1 MRKISIVLAVLAISF
16 LNAQTKNI
24 QGTYTSVVKEKG
36 IELKINADN
45 TYEMVFLQGKIS
57 TVNDTIVFEN
67 TMNSTSSFT
76 VKQTDNNQGTSNI
89 GIQFKANNNNLFYDY
104 RKIYLGTQNNDN
116 EEINYI
122 RIKGETEYNY
132 GETNEDIILTIDKA
146 KYLYLVEYTN
156 KIAYITKYELNANVS
171 GLEIEFSPSDF
182 NKVELV
188 GIVNEDNKIGVFQR
202 SDNEYAR
209 DFLLFEKKENIKD
222 DTKEIK
228 SISVSKDK
236 TFVAPD
242 KDQYKDYEEYDTV
255 EEITNFDFKLVIDSS
270 LKEAQKT
277 LSKTPS
283 KFLVVV
289 YDASG
294 KFGKNEFESFV
305 VDYENNVESYMYDTY
320 DENYDL
326 YNFYLATS
334 KDKNLFDSKITE
346 PQIIILN
353 SNGEK
358 LYSQTGNLRD
368 NLGLFSYYSELYQ
381 KLEAADIYVKLDEVM
396 LNKKATIPAVKSV
409 FKESLKISTPYIEN
423 NVYDEYTVVEDVNFN
438 NEEITEV
445 AVDSTSAVDY
455 SYFEHINNDNLYK
468 LKSSKQNLDTK
479 WKQVLEYYEK
489 QTVLDEDLVRI
500 IKKEIS
506 NDGFSIK
513 LFKENKNILTETD
526 FKSLDYLL
534 KHYNDIIAKEKLI
547 LSDTVAIGYEYGY
560 EYEYERNVD
569 DVLISCFNSN
579 SNIDEEQSQEYLAK
593 VYSYYKKYVTISDN
607 NFSVYTNFLNTLSSN
622 LNQLNDK
629 TDFYDSYEKYFNMI
643 IIKERNIYESLDEAY
658 TKINLTTNDYNLSD
672 WNSFKSSFSSL
683 ANTVAW
689 SVVENEKDTL
699 LIKKAIQW
707 SEASL
712 KIEKGNPYFLDT
724 LGQLYYKN
732 GQKELAIAT
741 QKKAL
746 NAMKDEE
753 DSATYQEMK
762 DVLNRMQNG
771 TY

>member
-1 MRKISIVLAVLAISF
+1 MAVFAISF

-24 QGTYTSVVKEKG
+24 QGTYTSVGKEKG
-36 IELKINADN
+36 IELKVNADN

-76 VKQTDNNQGTSNI
+76 VKQTDNNQGTNNI

-255 EEITNFDFKLVIDSS
+255 EEIPNFDFKLVIDSS
-270 LKEAQKT
+270 LKDAQKT
-277 LSKTPS
+277 LSKTPN
-283 KFLVVV
+283 KFLVVA

-294 KFGKNEFESFV
+294 KFGKKEFESFV
-305 VDYENNVESYMYDTY
+305 ADYENNVESYMYDTY

-326 YNFYLATS
+326 YNFYFATS
-334 KDKNLFDSKITE
+334 KDKNLFDTKITE
-346 PQIIILN
+346 PQLVILN
-353 SNGEK
+353 DNGNK
-358 LYSQTGNLRD
+358 IYSLKGSLTENID
-368 NLGLFSYYSELYQ
+368 LFLYYSPLYQ
-381 KLEAADIYVKLDEVM
+381 KLQQANAYLNVDQTIS
-396 LNKKATIPAVKSV
+396 NKKATVNAIKSA
-409 FKESLKISTPYIEN
+409 FNEILKIEIPY
-423 NVYDEYTVVEDVNFN
+423 VQDVEYSEAAVVEDSNYSDDEAIVEAPDSISVYLNDFEQQI
-438 NEEITEV
+438 NE
-445 AVDSTSAVDY
+445 
-455 SYFEHINNDNLYK
+455 DNLYK
-468 LKSSKQNLDTK
+468 LKSTKQTIESSWVK
-479 WKQVLEYYEK
+479 VLEYYNK
-489 QTVLDEDLVRI
+489 QTAVDYDLVKM

-506 NDGFSIK
+506 NEGFSIR
-513 LFKENKNILTETD
+513 LFRERKDILTDID
-526 FKSLDYLL
+526 FKAIDYLL
-534 KHYNDIIAKEKLI
+534 KNYNAITTKEQHI
-547 LSDTVAIGYEYGY
+547 QSDTISSGYEFGY
-560 EYEYERNVD
+560 DYEYERSID
-569 DVLISCFNSN
+569 DVLINLFNYTIYSN
-579 SNIDEEQSQEYLAK
+579 NEQSGVYITK
-593 VYSYYKKYVTISDN
+593 VFSYYKKYIEITGYNV
-607 NFSVYTNFLNTLSSN
+607 SVYSSYLNALSSN
-622 LNQLNDK
+622 LDQLTEK
-629 TDFYDSYEKYFNMI
+629 TDFYNSYETYFNMI
-643 IIKERNIYESLDEAY
+643 ITKDKNIFESLDEAY
-658 TKINLTTNDYNLSD
+658 TKINATTNDYNISD

-712 KIEKGNPYFLDT
+712 KIEKENYYFLDT
-724 LGQLYYKN
+724 LAQLYYKN
-732 GQKELAIAT
+732 NQKELAIQTEEKAILLAEKAEDVYAT
-741 QKKAL
+741 DEYRLVLEK
-746 NAMKDEE
+746 MKT
-753 DSATYQEMK
+753 SKY
-762 DVLNRMQNG
+762 
-771 TY
+771 

>member
-76 VKQTDNNQGTSNI
+76 VKQTDNNQGTNNI

-132 GETNEDIILTIDKA
+132 GETDEDIILTIDKA

-156 KIAYITKYELNANVS
+156 KIAYTTKYELNANVS
-171 GLEIEFSPSDF
+171 GLEIEFLPSDF

-188 GIVNEDNKIGVFQR
+188 GVVNEDNKIGVFQR
-202 SDNEYAR
+202 SDSKNSR
-209 DFLLFEKKENIKD
+209 DFLLFEKKENIKAD
-222 DTKEIK
+222 KNEIK
-228 SISVSKDK
+228 SILVSKDK

-334 KDKNLFDSKITE
+334 KDKNLFDPKITE

-353 SNGEK
+353 ANGNK
-358 LYSQTGNLRD
+358 IYSLEGSLTENID
-368 NLGLFSYYSELYQ
+368 LFLYYSSLYQ
-381 KLEAADIYVKLDEVM
+381 KLQQANAYLKVDEIVSNKKSTTNTIKSAFNEILKIEIPYVQDAEYSEAAV
-396 LNKKATIPAVKSV
+396 
-409 FKESLKISTPYIEN
+409 IEN
-423 NVYDEYTVVEDVNFN
+423 SNYIDDEAIVEAPDSISVYLNDYEQQI
-438 NEEITEV
+438 NEG
-445 AVDSTSAVDY
+445 
-455 SYFEHINNDNLYK
+455 NLYK
-468 LKSSKQNLDTK
+468 LKSTKQTIESK
-479 WKQVLEYYEK
+479 WGQVLEHYNK
-489 QTVLDEDLVRI
+489 QTAVDDDLVKM

-506 NDGFSIK
+506 NEGFSIR
-513 LFKENKNILTETD
+513 LFRERKNILTDLD

-560 EYEYERNVD
+560 EYEYERNID

-607 NFSVYTNFLNTLSSN
+607 NFSVYTNYLNALSSN

-658 TKINLTTNDYNLSD
+658 TKVNLTTNDYNLSD

-746 NAMKDEE
+746 DAMKDEE

>member
-1 MRKISIVLAVLAISF
+1 MKKISIVLAVFAISF

-24 QGTYTSVVKEKG
+24 QGTYTSVGKEKG
-36 IELKINADN
+36 IELKVNADN

-76 VKQTDNNQGTSNI
+76 VKQTDNNQGTNNI

-255 EEITNFDFKLVIDSS
+255 EEIPNFDFKLVIDSS
-270 LKEAQKT
+270 LKDAQKT
-277 LSKTPS
+277 LSKTPN
-283 KFLVVV
+283 KFLVVA

-294 KFGKNEFESFV
+294 KFGKKEFESFV
-305 VDYENNVESYMYDTY
+305 ADYENNVESYMYDTY

-326 YNFYLATS
+326 YNFYFATS
-334 KDKNLFDSKITE
+334 KDKNLFDTKITE
-346 PQIIILN
+346 PQLVILN
-353 SNGEK
+353 DNGNK
-358 LYSQTGNLRD
+358 IYSLKGSLTENID
-368 NLGLFSYYSELYQ
+368 LFLYYSPLYQ
-381 KLEAADIYVKLDEVM
+381 KLQQANAYLNVDQTIS
-396 LNKKATIPAVKSV
+396 NKKATVNAIKSA
-409 FKESLKISTPYIEN
+409 FNEILKIEIPY
-423 NVYDEYTVVEDVNFN
+423 VQDVEYSEAAVVEDSNYSDDEAIVEAPDSISVYLNDFEQQI
-438 NEEITEV
+438 NE
-445 AVDSTSAVDY
+445 
-455 SYFEHINNDNLYK
+455 DNLYK
-468 LKSSKQNLDTK
+468 LKSTKQTIESSWVK
-479 WKQVLEYYEK
+479 VLEYYNK
-489 QTVLDEDLVRI
+489 QTAVDYDLVKM

-506 NDGFSIK
+506 NEGFSIR
-513 LFKENKNILTETD
+513 LFRERKDILTDID
-526 FKSLDYLL
+526 FKAIDYLL
-534 KHYNDIIAKEKLI
+534 KNYNAITTKEQHI
-547 LSDTVAIGYEYGY
+547 QSDTISSGYEFGY
-560 EYEYERNVD
+560 DYEYERSID
-569 DVLISCFNSN
+569 DVLINLFNYTIYSN
-579 SNIDEEQSQEYLAK
+579 NEQSGVYITK
-593 VYSYYKKYVTISDN
+593 VFSYYKKYIEITGYNV
-607 NFSVYTNFLNTLSSN
+607 SVYSSYLNALSSN
-622 LNQLNDK
+622 LDQLTEK
-629 TDFYDSYEKYFNMI
+629 TDFYNSYETYFNMI
-643 IIKERNIYESLDEAY
+643 ITKDKNIFESLDEAY
-658 TKINLTTNDYNLSD
+658 TKINATTNDYNISD

-712 KIEKGNPYFLDT
+712 KIEKENYYFLDT
-724 LGQLYYKN
+724 LAQLYYKN
-732 GQKELAIAT
+732 NQKELAIQTEEKAILLAEKAEDVYAT
-741 QKKAL
+741 DEYRLVLEK
-746 NAMKDEE
+746 MKT
-753 DSATYQEMK
+753 SKY
-762 DVLNRMQNG
+762 
-771 TY
+771 